1 MSPTLIAG
9 IVSILVGVVYSIQAY
24 SLPRATIGN
33 PMAPVLFPLAL
44 GLIMTLCGIV
54 LVVLELKKCGW
65 QFSISKPSLN
75 YTGKLIAFTCIA
87 SIIYAFLFEEIGYV
101 LSTFLFMEAIL
112 FAINGKEQWK
122 INTIV
127 SLCFS
132 VGIYV
137 IFSKLLG
144 IVLPMMPILD
154 I

>member
-1 MSPTLIAG
+1 MNLSLVAG
-9 IVSILVGVVYSIQAY
+9 FVSIVIGIIYSIQAF

-54 LVVLELKKCGW
+54 LVVMELKKCGW
-65 QFSISKPSLN
+65 QFSLSKPSLS
-75 YTGKLIAFTCIA
+75 YTGKLIAYTCA
-87 SIIYAFLFEEIGYV
+87 VSIIYALLFEEIGYV
-101 LSTFLFMEAIL
+101 LSTFFFMEAIL

-137 IFSKLLG
+137 VFSKLLG